1 MSYSSG
7 MGGQQASVVVTGAS
21 RGIGLAI
28 ARRFH
33 ADGARVTV
41 CARGEAA
48 LAAARA
54 SMPGLRTHACD
65 LARRDDVERFAAA
78 VLAEGGAPDVLVN
91 NAGAFLPGG
100 ISSEAEGTF
109 EAMIAVN
116 VASAYH
122 LTRALLPGMIARRS
136 GTIINVCSTASITAY
151 PNGGSYGIAKH
162 ALHGFSRTLRAEMKP
177 HGIRVVALLP
187 GATLTDSWAGAGL
200 PDERFMPA
208 EDVAEAAFMAWRL
221 SPRTV
226 VEDIL
231 MRPMLGDIPS
241 D

>member
-1 MSYSSG
+1 MTE
-7 MGGQQASVVVTGAS
+7 QRPSVVVTGAS

-28 ARRFH
+28 AKRFH
-33 ADGARVTV
+33 ADGAHVTI
-41 CARGEAA
+41 CARGRAA
-48 LAAARA
+48 LEDALDE
-54 SMPGLRTHACD
+54 MPGLRVHAVD
-65 LARRDDVERFAAA
+65 MARRDEVERFADA
-78 VLAEGGAPDVLVN
+78 VLAETGTPDVLVN
-91 NAGAFLPGG
+91 NAVAFLPGG
-100 ISSEAEGTF
+100 IGSEAEGTF
-109 EAMIAVN
+109 DAMIAIN

-122 LTRALLPGMIARRS
+122 LTRALLPGMIARGS
-136 GTIINVCSTASITAY
+136 GTIVNVCSTASITPY

-162 ALHGFSRTLRAEMKP
+162 ALHGFSRTLREELKH

-200 PDERFMPA
+200 PEARFMPA
-208 EDVAEAAFMAWRL
+208 ADVAEAAYMAWRM

-231 MRPMLGDIPS
+231 LRPMLGDIPS